1 MVDRDPVRSPDGAPP
16 APPVLRK
23 EGEGY
28 VLHTDVEE
36 VALNCTVLEGK
47 ELVPNLKRED
57 FQVSEDGVPQTLI
70 SFQHTDLPV
79 SIAIVVEIGRA
90 HV

>member
-1 MVDRDPVRSPDGAPP
+1 VRSPDGAPP

-57 FQVSEDGVPQTLI
+57 FQVSETVFRRRSSAFSTLTFR
-70 SFQHTDLPV
+70 SP
-79 SIAIVVEIGRA
+79 SPSW
-90 HV
+90 